1 MDLLEHQGKAL
12 FRRYGIPVPSG
23 RLWPEK
29 PDWDGALVVKAQVP
43 AGGRGKAGGIGFAA
57 DWQEATRIAGKMQGG
72 SLNGRPVQAVYVEQ
86 RLDIHRELY
95 VAMAVDRDRRSLT
108 LLVSAEGG
116 VDIEELPEDSMAR
129 IVIDPLLGLRDFHVA
144 AALRGACCE
153 KGERPAFVE
162 LVRSMH
168 RLAIGEDAELV
179 EINPLVITGG
189 GDVIAADAKVV
200 LDDNA
205 AFRRK
210 PLDEEVSPAH
220 DSGRSL
226 LEAEIAA
233 TGAVGVEV
241 DPQGELVAV
250 VSGAGLMMA
259 TLDLLCEQGLSVRCA
274 VDLGGTV
281 LAGGEVLA
289 RVFEAV
295 GEAQPRVT
303 FLNAF
308 MQTALCDE
316 FARML
321 LDAHRRKP
329 LSGRIVVRLK
339 GRNADTGRDL
349 LAQQGF
355 EVYEDLASAVQAL
368 VGSTDQGRVL

>member
-1 MDLLEHQGKAL
+1 MDLLEYQGKAL

-23 RLWPEK
+23 RLWPGQ
-29 PDWDGALVVKAQVP
+29 PDWDGSLVVKAQVP

-57 DWQEATRIAGKMQGG
+57 DWQEANRMAGDMQGG
-72 SLNGRPVQAVYVEQ
+72 SLNGRPVQAILIEQ
-86 RLDIHRELY
+86 RLDIRRELY
-95 VAMAVDRDRRSLT
+95 LALAVDRDRRCLS
-108 LLVSAEGG
+108 LLVAAHGG
-116 VDIEELPEDSMAR
+116 VDVEELPDGSMAR
-129 IVIDPLLGLRDFHVA
+129 IAIDPLLGLRDFHVA
-144 AALRGACCE
+144 AALRSGCIE
-153 KGERPAFVE
+153 EGQRPAFAE
-162 LVRSMH
+162 LIRSLH

-179 EINPLVITGG
+179 ETNPLVITGEG
-189 GDVIAADAKVV
+189 EVIAADAKIV

-210 PLDEEVSPAH
+210 PLDEEVSPALH
-220 DSGRSL
+220 ARRSL
-226 LEAEIAA
+226 LETEIARS
-233 TGAVGVEV
+233 GAVGVEV
-241 DPQGELVAV
+241 DPHGEVVAV

-259 TLDLLCEQGLSVRCA
+259 TLDLLCEKGLPVRCA

-281 LAGGEVLA
+281 LAGGEVLS

-295 GEAQPRVT
+295 GAAHPRVT

-321 LDAHRRKP
+321 LDAHLRKP

-339 GRNADTGRDL
+339 GRNAHIGRDL
-349 LAQQGF
+349 LARQGF
-355 EVYEDLASAVQAL
+355 EVHEDLAPAVKAL
-368 VGSTDQGRVL
+368 AGSTEPARAL

>member
-1 MDLLEHQGKAL
+1 MDLLEYQGKAL

-23 RLWPEK
+23 RLWPEQ
-29 PDWDGALVVKAQVP
+29 PDCGGALVVKAQVP

-57 DWQEATRIAGKMQGG
+57 DWQEASRIAGDMHGR
-72 SLNGRPVQAVYVEQ
+72 SLNGRQVQAVYVEQ
-86 RLDIHRELY
+86 RLDIRRELY
-95 VAMAVDRDRRSLT
+95 LALAVDRDRRCLT
-108 LLVSAEGG
+108 LLVAAQGG
-116 VDIEELPEDSMAR
+116 VDVEELPGGSLAR
-129 IVIDPLLGLRDFHVA
+129 IAIDPLLGLRDFHVA
-144 AALRGACCE
+144 AALRSAGLE
-153 KGERPAFVE
+153 EGQRPALAGV
-162 LVRSMH
+162 VRSLH

-189 GDVIAADAKVV
+189 GDVIAADAKIV

-220 DSGRSL
+220 QTGRSV

-233 TGAVGVEV
+233 SGAVGVEV
-241 DPQGELVAV
+241 DPHGELVAV

-259 TLDLLCEQGLSVRCA
+259 TLDLLCEQGLPVRCA

-295 GEAQPRVT
+295 GAAQPRVT

-321 LDAHRRKP
+321 LDAHQRKP
-329 LSGRIVVRLK
+329 LRGRIVVRLK

-355 EVYEDLASAVQAL
+355 EVYEDLAPAVQAL
-368 VGSTDQGRVL
+368 VSSTEQARTL

>member
-12 FRRYGIPVPSG
+12 FRRYRIPVPSG
-23 RLWPEK
+23 AVWPEQ

-57 DWQEATRIAGKMQGG
+57 AWQEATRMAGDMQTS
-72 SLNGRPVQAVYVEQ
+72 SLNGRPVQAVYIEQ

-95 VAMAVDRDRRSLT
+95 LAIAVDRDRRSLT
-108 LLVSAEGG
+108 LLVAPEGG
-116 VDIEELPEDSMAR
+116 VDIEDVPEDSMAR
-129 IVIDPLLGLRDFHVA
+129 ISIDPLLGLRDFHVA
-144 AALRGACCE
+144 AALRGARCE
-153 KGERPAFVE
+153 MGQRPGFVE
-162 LVRSMH
+162 LVRNVH

-189 GDVIAADAKVV
+189 GEVIAADAKVV

-210 PLDEEVSPAH
+210 PLDATFSSAH
-220 DSGRSL
+220 DTGRSL
-226 LEAEIAA
+226 LEAQIAA

-259 TLDLLCEQGLSVRCA
+259 TLDLLCEQGLPVRCA

-295 GEAQPRVT
+295 GAAQPRVT

-349 LAQQGF
+349 LARQGF
-355 EVYEDLASAVQAL
+355 EVHEDLAPAVQAL
-368 VGSTDQGRVL
+368 LGATEPARAP

>member
-1 MDLLEHQGKAL
+1 
-12 FRRYGIPVPSG
+12 
-23 RLWPEK
+23 
-29 PDWDGALVVKAQVP
+29 
-43 AGGRGKAGGIGFAA
+43 
-57 DWQEATRIAGKMQGG
+57 
-72 SLNGRPVQAVYVEQ
+72 VQAVYVEQ
-86 RLDIHRELY
+86 RLDIRRELY
-95 VAMAVDRDRRSLT
+95 LALAIDRDRRCLT
-108 LLVSAEGG
+108 LLVAAHGG
-116 VDIEELPEDSMAR
+116 VDVEELPDGSLAR
-129 IVIDPLLGLRDFHVA
+129 IAIDPLLGLRDFHVA
-144 AALRGACCE
+144 AALRSAGLE
-153 KGERPAFVE
+153 EGQRPALAGV
-162 LVRSMH
+162 VRSLH

-189 GDVIAADAKVV
+189 GDVIAADAKIV

-220 DSGRSL
+220 HTGRSL

-233 TGAVGVEV
+233 SGAVGVEV
-241 DPQGELVAV
+241 DPHGELVAV

-259 TLDLLCEQGLSVRCA
+259 TLDLLCEQGLPVRCA

-281 LAGGEVLA
+281 LAGGEVLS

-295 GEAQPRVT
+295 GAARPRIT

-321 LDAHRRKP
+321 LDAHLRKP

-349 LAQQGF
+349 LARQGF
-355 EVYEDLASAVQAL
+355 EVYEDLAPAVQAL
-368 VGSTDQGRVL
+368 VSSSEQARAL